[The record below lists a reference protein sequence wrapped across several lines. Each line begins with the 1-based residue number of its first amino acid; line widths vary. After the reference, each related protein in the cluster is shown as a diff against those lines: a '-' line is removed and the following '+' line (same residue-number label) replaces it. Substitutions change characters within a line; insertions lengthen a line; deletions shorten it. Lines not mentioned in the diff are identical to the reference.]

1 MIYQGRM
8 LHGETEATS
17 SVLRSLSPAIPAPDY
32 GPAPRHCAGSLD
44 QPAISAWTTTAA
56 AEAEADS
63 TVFRA
68 YSGGDSHM
76 SVRRVRSSG
85 CAQMEWMPRLTCMWI
100 TGCPARGTIRY
111 SDPNKRLEMKV
122 GEIQVMRGEHFTC

>member
-17 SVLRSLSPAIPAPDY
+17 SVLRSAISAPDY

-56 AEAEADS
+56 AEAEAEAEADS

-68 YSGGDSHM
+68 YSGRDSHM
-76 SVRRVRSSG
+76 SVRRVRVRSSG

-100 TGCPARGTIRY
+100 TGCALPETQ
-111 SDPNKRLEMKV
+111 SDSQ
-122 GEIQVMRGEHFTC
+122 IQTNAWK

>member
-1 MIYQGRM
+1 MIYRGRT
-8 LHGETEATS
+8 LYGETEATS
-17 SVLRSLSPAIPAPDY
+17 SVLRSAISAPDY

-56 AEAEADS
+56 EAEADS

-76 SVRRVRSSG
+76 SVRRVHSSG

-100 TGCPARGTIRY
+100 TGCPARDPIRY
-111 SDPNKRLEMKV
+111 TDPNKRLEMKV
-122 GEIQVMRGEHFTC
+122 GEIQVLRGGHFTC

>member
-17 SVLRSLSPAIPAPDY
+17 SVLRHLRPRLRSSAAPLC
-32 GPAPRHCAGSLD
+32 GLTGSASDFGLD
-44 QPAISAWTTTAA
+44 DATAA
-56 AEAEADS
+56 AEADS

-76 SVRRVRSSG
+76 SAAASIRPGVRRWNG
-85 CAQMEWMPRLTCMWI
+85 C
-100 TGCPARGTIRY
+100 RG
-111 SDPNKRLEMKV
+111 
-122 GEIQVMRGEHFTC
+122 